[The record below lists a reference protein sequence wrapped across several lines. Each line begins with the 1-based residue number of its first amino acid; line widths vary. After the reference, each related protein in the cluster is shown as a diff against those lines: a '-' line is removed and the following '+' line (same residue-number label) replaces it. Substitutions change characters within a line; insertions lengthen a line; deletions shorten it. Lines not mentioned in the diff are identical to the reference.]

1 MTTVQQTNEPSI
13 KSSWHETSWKE
24 CVCALYQNPSK
35 FHKTKLESRRE
46 IPILN
51 DGFNVKIWLT
61 NNGLATEERKSKGF
75 QRCTFHSGGCI
86 DN

>member
-1 MTTVQQTNEPSI
+1 MTTIQQTNEPSI

-24 CVCALYQNPSK
+24 CVCALCQNPSK

-46 IPILN
+46 IPVLN
-51 DGFNVKIWLT
+51 DGFNVKICLIE
-61 NNGLATEERKSKGF
+61 NGLETKERKSKRF
-75 QRCTFHSGGCI
+75 QSCTFHLGGCI